1 MSSSNQPL
9 SPSEKLVLSNLL
21 ARARVM
27 DEDPEAATP
36 SSFDLIEEDLQGM
49 NDASKRRMCEPAEG
63 DGYRRTYVPDSSP
76 EVLAHTARGKPICLP
91 PGVDSLKSW
100 GIIQFGKFMA
110 KKGSVEV
117 CYQEVFDSEREEDL
131 RYVRWVKGQA
141 DSATGHLLDL
151 AQYFLVRDA
160 QKDPM
165 GQMPVIPGTSADFVA
180 LRFDTSEYLFQT
192 VKKPNLSMEEYFKL
206 HVKQMQQPPQFEL
219 PQRLGICCGV
229 WNPFDRC
236 FQLSSYDLGLFPG
249 FWQSKMPRR
258 CGTQRVHARR
268 FIHEKV
274 KAKKGNR
281 WEEYMSS
288 TVVMVLKAL
297 REARCP
303 LLVYDGL
310 TDLIQLFDKFLGS
323 VGNSAEECFDQ
334 WLQHF
339 PAIYDVK
346 WMALQDPPGDADVL
360 VPPGLEKWRQE
371 DPKKVTLAGLWR
383 AIYCSPWT
391 KRGRLPLRFRE
402 MGDRNFRA
410 QSVLGL
416 DRPTG
421 IEGEGYMGRMT
432 MMIAEIFVMLND
444 YRMPPM
450 KKEDLKP
457 SKVSRSASLVR
468 KNCESIKKKV
478 KGRVTKKQ
486 RRELTKKFADV
497 GSTTLPDSADEV
509 TSTPTFTMSASPTL
523 KAAPVESRKR
533 KFSEDDAVD
542 AVPSPAT
549 PPEALAA
556 LALSEL
562 SELARA
568 AEAAEP
574 VAKRPRR
581 PRCLTR
587 VRQIESVVD
596 AFARNL
602 VNQRTE
608 EDIDVTDA
616 YGMELLE
623 RCASNCRFFRN
634 VLCASGTPQGR
645 VALDAQLVRGA
656 VLEYENLEDL

>member
-1 MSSSNQPL
+1 MDRSIIGADPTFCVEDI
-9 SPSEKLVLSNLL
+9 EK
-21 ARARVM
+21 
-27 DEDPEAATP
+27 
-36 SSFDLIEEDLQGM
+36 
-49 NDASKRRMCEPAEG
+49 
-63 DGYRRTYVPDSSP
+63 
-76 EVLAHTARGKPICLP
+76 
-91 PGVDSLKSW
+91 
-100 GIIQFGKFMA
+100 
-110 KKGSVEV
+110 
-117 CYQEVFDSEREEDL
+117 
-131 RYVRWVKGQA
+131 
-141 DSATGHLLDL
+141 
-151 AQYFLVRDA
+151 
-160 QKDPM
+160 
-165 GQMPVIPGTSADFVA
+165 ADFVA
-180 LRFDTSEYLFQT
+180 LRFDMSEYLFQT
-192 VKKPNLSMEEYFKL
+192 VKPNLSMEEYFRL
-206 HVKQMQQPPQFEL
+206 HVEQMQQPPEFEL

-249 FWQSKMPRR
+249 FWQSGHLPKR
-258 CGTQRVHARR
+258 CGPQRVHARR

-274 KAKKGNR
+274 KAKKNR

-297 REARCP
+297 RAAKCP

-310 TDLIQLFDKFLGS
+310 TDLIQLFDKFLGP
-323 VGNSAEECFDQ
+323 VGTTEECFDQ

-371 DPKKVTLAGLWR
+371 DPTKVTLAGLWR

-402 MGDRNFRA
+402 TGDRNYRA

-416 DRPTG
+416 GNRPTG

-457 SKVSRSASLVR
+457 SKV
-468 KNCESIKKKV
+468 
-478 KGRVTKKQ
+478 TKKQ

-509 TSTPTFTMSASPTL
+509 TETPTFSSASPTL
-523 KAAPVESRKR
+523 KAPVDSRKR
-533 KFSEDDAVD
+533 KFSEDGE

-549 PPEALAA
+549 PPEALE
-556 LALSEL
+556 LSEL
-562 SELARA
+562 SELSERSTERA
-568 AEAAEP
+568 AEPA
-574 VAKRPRR
+574 AKRPRR

-634 VLCASGTPQGR
+634 VLCASGTPQGG

>member
-1 MSSSNQPL
+1 MDRSIIGADPTFCVEDI
-9 SPSEKLVLSNLL
+9 EK
-21 ARARVM
+21 
-27 DEDPEAATP
+27 
-36 SSFDLIEEDLQGM
+36 
-49 NDASKRRMCEPAEG
+49 
-63 DGYRRTYVPDSSP
+63 
-76 EVLAHTARGKPICLP
+76 
-91 PGVDSLKSW
+91 
-100 GIIQFGKFMA
+100 
-110 KKGSVEV
+110 
-117 CYQEVFDSEREEDL
+117 
-131 RYVRWVKGQA
+131 
-141 DSATGHLLDL
+141 
-151 AQYFLVRDA
+151 
-160 QKDPM
+160 
-165 GQMPVIPGTSADFVA
+165 ADFVA
-180 LRFDTSEYLFQT
+180 LRFDTSEYLFHA

-206 HVKQMQQPPQFEL
+206 HVKQMQEPPQFEL

-229 WNPFDRC
+229 WQPFDRR
-236 FQLSSYDLGLFPG
+236 FELSSYDLGLFPG
-249 FWQSKMPRR
+249 FWQSRLPKR
-258 CGTQRVHARR
+258 CGTQRVPARR

-274 KAKKGNR
+274 KAKKSR

-310 TDLIQLFDKFLGS
+310 TDLIQLFDKFLGP
-323 VGNSAEECFDQ
+323 VTSAEECFDQ

-346 WMALQDPPGDADVL
+346 WMALQDPPGDPDVL

-371 DPKKVTLAGLWR
+371 DPTKVTLAGLWN
-383 AIYCSPWT
+383 AIYCSPWS

-402 MGDRNFRA
+402 TGDRNFRA
-410 QSVLGL
+410 QSVLSFTN
-416 DRPTG
+416 RPTG

-457 SKVSRSASLVR
+457 SKV
-468 KNCESIKKKV
+468 
-478 KGRVTKKQ
+478 TKKQ

-509 TSTPTFTMSASPTL
+509 TSTRTTPISASPL
-523 KAAPVESRKR
+523 KATPVASRKR
-533 KFSEDDAVD
+533 KFSDDGD
-542 AVPSPAT
+542 AEGEPVPSPVT

-556 LALSEL
+556 LERSEP
-562 SELARA
+562 A
-568 AEAAEP
+568 AKR
-574 VAKRPRR
+574 AKRPR
-581 PRCLTR
+581 CLAR

-608 EDIDVTDA
+608 EDIDVTDV

-634 VLCASGTPQGR
+634 MLCASGTPQGG